1 MKAGRKFSS
10 SEELRAAIAHGHAST
25 KQRYKRARVAT
36 HSRWS
41 ACSNITASMQ
51 CKWLAHGH
59 TSTQRRNNIA
69 RVATHRR
76 RSACRNITAS
86 MQCKCVA
93 GSSSSSSRS
102 RAPSNRWRVLTKW
115 AMSRSSSESSLSSTM
130 LKESDDEDLR
140 KESQAVQ
147 QRSLTRS
154 PRSPLNGN
162 TKSRLPHENTKRK
175 RAISGA
181 GSPPRMSPRKVSRPE
196 LEKVPSSRAP
206 SHSTSV
212 ATPVVA
218 PPRRSFWSTSYREE
232 AASDSLARN
241 VQNGRKS
248 APEEKSADGS
258 SRVKQGQ
265 ANTSSQLSTSSQQ
278 VAPKKAVRKPRYK
291 ILGEIE
297 RHQSSTVTLIPRLP
311 FARVVREILFSITG
325 DNFKMQKLALKALH
339 EASEAVIVALLEGS
353 NDLAHHAHRVT
364 IMNRDLDKLLT
375 LIKSY
380 GDLHGCL
387 S

>member
-1 MKAGRKFSS
+1 MEHVLFECEDVCPTVGLLKPLDTVPRI
-10 SEELRAAIAHGHAST
+10 L
-25 KQRYKRARVAT
+25 
-36 HSRWS
+36 
-41 ACSNITASMQ
+41 
-51 CKWLAHGH
+51 
-59 TSTQRRNNIA
+59 
-69 RVATHRR
+69 
-76 RSACRNITAS
+76 
-86 MQCKCVA
+86 VA

-278 VAPKKAVRKPRYK
+278 GLASDSSRHQNATSGRDGTLASTSSGRMTVKEKAAVEFSAIRRGHTPSTLRSPSKRKQVAPKKAVRKPRYK